1 MVECGQWGVIL
12 LGFTLEMMVPKTSFA
27 RRLEKQMD
35 FDWLINQVKPYFPDA
50 QDRTTASV
58 RALCLILLEHLEPYG
73 RRCGDRPLLASIYD
87 NWRDNTAYMLLLQ
100 AVPGD
105 IPAYRTL
112 SDFGDIPVF
121 EDVFY
126 PVAGKLP
133 PEVLR
138 ELLAHVLTN
147 CAASRIAA
155 EYPDQP
161 LHYMNRLSKEEQ
173 AVEVERLARD
183 YAEQFYQEVAA
194 YRELAGQ

>member
-1 MVECGQWGVIL
+1 MW
-12 LGFTLEMMVPKTSFA
+12 
-27 RRLEKQMD
+27 
-35 FDWLINQVKPYFPDA
+35 
-50 QDRTTASV
+50 
-58 RALCLILLEHLEPYG
+58 
-73 RRCGDRPLLASIYD
+73 
-87 NWRDNTAYMLLLQ
+87 LLQ
-100 AVPGD
+100 GVPWD
-105 IPAYRTL
+105 IPAYQAL
-112 SDFGDIPVF
+112 SDFGDIPAFADIV
-121 EDVFY
+121 Y
-126 PVAGKLP
+126 PVADKLP

-138 ELLAHVLTN
+138 EMLAHVLTN

>member
-1 MVECGQWGVIL
+1 MGL
-12 LGFTLEMMVPKTSFA
+12 TLEMMVPKTSFA

-50 QDRTTASV
+50 QDRTTAPV

-73 RRCGDRPLLASIYD
+73 LRCGDKPFLASVYD
-87 NWRDNTAYMLLLQ
+87 NWRDNNAYMWLLQ
-100 AVPGD
+100 GGPRD
-105 IPAYRTL
+105 IPAYQAL
-112 SDFGDIPVF
+112 SDFKDIPAFADIV
-121 EDVFY
+121 Y
-126 PVAGKLP
+126 PVADMLP

>member
-1 MVECGQWGVIL
+1 MGVIP
-12 LGFTLEMMVPKTSFA
+12 LGLTLEMLVSENSFA
-27 RRLEKQMD
+27 HKLEKQID
-35 FDWLINQVKPYFPDA
+35 FNWLINQVKPYFPDA
-50 QDRTTASV
+50 QDRTAAPV

-73 RRCGDRPLLASIYD
+73 LRCGDRPLLASIYD

-161 LHYMNRLSKEEQ
+161 LYYMNSFSNKEQ
-173 AVEVERLARD
+173 AVEVERLACE
-183 YAEQFYQEVAA
+183 YAEQFYQEITAC
-194 YRELAGQ
+194 RELADQ

>member
-1 MVECGQWGVIL
+1 MGVIP
-12 LGFTLEMMVPKTSFA
+12 LGLTLEMLVSENSFA

-35 FDWLINQVKPYFPDA
+35 FDWLINQVKPYSPDA
-50 QDRTTASV
+50 QDRTAAPV

-73 RRCGDRPLLASIYD
+73 LRCGDRPLLASIYD
-87 NWRDNTAYMLLLQ
+87 NWRDNNAYMWLLQ
-100 AVPGD
+100 GIPWDV
-105 IPAYRTL
+105 PAYQAL
-112 SDFGDIPVF
+112 SDFGDIPAF

-147 CAASRIAA
+147 CAASRITA

-173 AVEVERLARD
+173 AVEGERRARD

>member
-1 MVECGQWGVIL
+1 MGVIL
-12 LGFTLEMMVPKTSFA
+12 LGLTLEMMVSETSFA
-27 RRLEKQMD
+27 HRLEKQMD

-50 QDRTTASV
+50 QDRTAAPV

-73 RRCGDRPLLASIYD
+73 LRCADKPFLASVYD
-87 NWRDNTAYMLLLQ
+87 NWRDNNAYMWLLQ
-100 AVPGD
+100 GVPRD
-105 IPAYRTL
+105 IPAYQAL
-112 SDFGDIPVF
+112 SDFEDIPAFADIV
-121 EDVFY
+121 Y
-126 PVAGKLP
+126 PVADMLP

-138 ELLAHVLTN
+138 EMLAHVLTN

-173 AVEVERLARD
+173 AAEVERLARD

>member
-1 MVECGQWGVIL
+1 MGVIL
-12 LGFTLEMMVPKTSFA
+12 LGLTLEMMVSETSFA
-27 RRLEKQMD
+27 HRLEKQMD

-50 QDRTTASV
+50 QDRTAAPV

-73 RRCGDRPLLASIYD
+73 LRCADKPFLASVYD
-87 NWRDNTAYMLLLQ
+87 NWRDNNAYMWLLQ
-100 AVPGD
+100 GVPRD
-105 IPAYRTL
+105 IPAYQAL
-112 SDFGDIPVF
+112 SDFEDIPAFADIV
-121 EDVFY
+121 Y
-126 PVAGKLP
+126 PVADMLP

-138 ELLAHVLTN
+138 EMLAHVLTN

>member
-35 FDWLINQVKPYFPDA
+35 FDWLINQVKPYSPDA
-50 QDRTTASV
+50 QDRTAAPV

-73 RRCGDRPLLASIYD
+73 LRCGDKPLLASVYD
-87 NWRDNTAYMLLLQ
+87 NWRDNNAYMWLLQ
-100 AVPGD
+100 GIPWDV
-105 IPAYRTL
+105 PAYQAL
-112 SDFGDIPVF
+112 SDFGDIPAF

-147 CAASRIAA
+147 CAASRITA

-161 LHYMNRLSKEEQ
+161 LYYLNSLPNGEQ
-173 AVEVERLARD
+173 AAEVERLARD
-183 YAEQFYQEVAA
+183 YTEQFYREVAV
-194 YRELAGQ
+194 YRELAVQ

>member
-1 MVECGQWGVIL
+1 MGL
-12 LGFTLEMMVPKTSFA
+12 TLEMLVSENSFA

-35 FDWLINQVKPYFPDA
+35 FDWLINQVKPYSPDA
-50 QDRTTASV
+50 QDRTAAPV

-73 RRCGDRPLLASIYD
+73 LRCGDKPLLASVYD
-87 NWRDNTAYMLLLQ
+87 NWRDNNAYMWLLQ
-100 AVPGD
+100 GIPWDV
-105 IPAYRTL
+105 PAYQAL
-112 SDFGDIPVF
+112 SDFGDIPAF

-126 PVAGKLP
+126 PVADKLP

-161 LHYMNRLSKEEQ
+161 LYYLNSLPNGEQ
-173 AVEVERLARD
+173 AAEVERLARD
-183 YAEQFYQEVAA
+183 YTEQFYREVAV
-194 YRELAGQ
+194 YRELAVQ

>member
-1 MVECGQWGVIL
+1 
-12 LGFTLEMMVPKTSFA
+12 
-27 RRLEKQMD
+27 MD
-35 FDWLINQVKPYFPDA
+35 FDWLINQMKPYFPDD
-50 QDRTTASV
+50 QDRTAAPV
-58 RALCLILLEHLEPYG
+58 RALCLILLKYLEPCG
-73 RRCGDRPLLASIYD
+73 LRCGDKPFLASVYD
-87 NWRDNTAYMLLLQ
+87 NWRDNNAYMWLLQ
-100 AVPGD
+100 GVPWD
-105 IPAYRTL
+105 VPVYQAL
-112 SDFGDIPVF
+112 SDFGDIPAF

-138 ELLAHVLTN
+138 ELLAHILTS
-147 CAASRIAA
+147 CASNRIAA